1 MVGFLPANATSEN
14 TPRRKKKLILPEN
27 INGSGWRSRFLANK
41 PTNQQM
47 QHQKTHQETSK
58 TNPAENKLNARYAH
72 NIFKNKI
79 SCLEISQRLAKSER
93 VNKGKL
99 FLESCSKVVNKINI
113 ARIANAVTITLYS
126 RVTM

>member
-14 TPRRKKKLILPEN
+14 TPRSKKKLILPEN

-58 TNPAENKLNARYAH
+58 TNPGRKQGEC
-72 NIFKNKI
+72 KI
-79 SCLEISQRLAKSER
+79 R
-93 VNKGKL
+93 
-99 FLESCSKVVNKINI
+99 
-113 ARIANAVTITLYS
+113 T
-126 RVTM
+126 